1 VTGATRSPSR
11 RRSWRSVRIPSETA
25 GRRPD
30 PGHTCRTGRMCHAC
44 RMAPPRSRH
53 QPRFEIHA
61 PAAAARVE
69 TSREPASRRCSPAT
83 AHRHRT
89 DRASSTRRAWHR
101 STVVRSRCR
110 RRASR
115 FRPPSACTHDTCRMA
130 HRREPRRTATG
141 SQTRWRCVACHEYR
155 SYRSQGCDRDWMP
168 CQVARSLP
176 RLPAAWNRARHL
188 PATSRRLRQRS

>member
-1 VTGATRSPSR
+1 L
-11 RRSWRSVRIPSETA
+11 
-25 GRRPD
+25 
-30 PGHTCRTGRMCHAC
+30 GHTR

-61 PAAAARVE
+61 RAAAARVE

-89 DRASSTRRAWHR
+89 DRVSSTRRAWHR
-101 STVVRSRCR
+101 STAVRNRCR

-115 FRPPSACTHDTCRMA
+115 RRPPSSWTRGTCRMA
-130 HRREPRRTATG
+130 HRRAPRRTATE
-141 SQTRWRCVACHEYR
+141 SQTRWRCVSCHEYR

-168 CQVARSLP
+168 C
-176 RLPAAWNRARHL
+176 
-188 PATSRRLRQRS
+188 